1 MGKPTKKPSVKI
13 RRYIATHEGKDFRGQ
28 NLKFKGDAVGAKY
41 NELIRLY
48 PKIDSL
54 PEGERDALLSTYYNI
69 KPSTFRNKF
78 GRLLQNHIN
87 DRTIESFDRLYGAI
101 KQRYNLSKKEH
112 VDGIK
117 KRAYDDV

>member
-1 MGKPTKKPSVKI
+1 MSKPTKKPSAKI
-13 RRYIATHEGKDFRGQ
+13 RRYIAIHEGEDFRGQ

-78 GRLLQNHIN
+78 GRLLQNQGCREGAGQEI
-87 DRTIESFDRLYGAI
+87 TIIISYGT
-101 KQRYNLSKKEH
+101 NSKS
-112 VDGIK
+112 
-117 KRAYDDV
+117 Y